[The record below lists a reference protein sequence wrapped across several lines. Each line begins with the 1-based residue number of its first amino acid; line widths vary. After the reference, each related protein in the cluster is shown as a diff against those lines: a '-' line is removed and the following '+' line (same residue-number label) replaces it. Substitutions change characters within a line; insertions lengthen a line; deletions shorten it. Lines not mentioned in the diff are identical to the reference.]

1 MTPYGDMVQN
11 YYRNLAKKAVKA
23 RSERLNRIT
32 DAQEAAEEVKL
43 AKARLQKAFGKFPE
57 RCPLDPVVTGTVTR
71 DGITCEK
78 VIIQVRPGMHA
89 TMSVFRKEGTPAD
102 EKQPLVLQL
111 CGHNAN
117 GKAAGNGQR
126 LLFTLA
132 KAGFTTA
139 SIDPLGQGE
148 RYQYALDTDN
158 PVRQHNLAGK
168 LLQLEG
174 EFFCT
179 WRLFD
184 ARCALDYLLSRSDV
198 DTSRV
203 GVCGT
208 SGGGTLSSYLFAL
221 DERIHAAAPACFI
234 TTYMRNFNNELPTDV
249 EQIPPGL
256 WGDGGDMADFVIARA
271 PAPALILDVENDFF
285 DVRGTA
291 ESFEEAKKIYSLLGK
306 EGQGFQV
313 AMSALDGA
321 RISISAVS
329 TGLAHHAMELAG
341 IYANERIA
349 FKQPISAFE
358 GIQFKFADMS
368 ARIRAMELMIYDA
381 ARMKDQK
388 IPNSLEAA
396 QTKLLCSTWATQIAL
411 EAMQI
416 MGANG
421 CSREYHVERFVRDA
435 KMIEVAEGTTEILKI
450 SIGRGV
456 LSRKK

>member
-1 MTPYGDMVQN
+1 MLFDWTEEQLMLRDMIRKFTKNEVAPRDKWMDENGYDWDLHQKMVDAEIYSIPIPTEYGGGGFDFLTGIMVIHEVAKGSASAALNLDCFWLVYDILMRYGTP
-11 YYRNLAKKAVKA
+11 
-23 RSERLNRIT
+23 E
-32 DAQEAAEEVKL
+32 
-43 AKARLQKAFGKFPE
+43 QKAKYLPMAREGKRIGFALTE
-57 RCPLDPVVTGTVTR
+57 STAGSD
-71 DGITCEK
+71 
-78 VIIQVRPGMHA
+78 A
-89 TMSVFRKEGTPAD
+89 TAIRATATPA
-102 EKQPLVLQL
+102 E
-111 CGHNAN
+111 
-117 GKAAGNGQR
+117 
-126 LLFTLA
+126 
-132 KAGFTTA
+132 
-139 SIDPLGQGE
+139 
-148 RYQYALDTDN
+148 
-158 PVRQHNLAGK
+158 
-168 LLQLEG
+168 
-174 EFFCT
+174 
-179 WRLFD
+179 
-184 ARCALDYLLSRSDV
+184 
-198 DTSRV
+198 
-203 GVCGT
+203 
-208 SGGGTLSSYLFAL
+208 GGGWILTGEKAWITNMEAEHSIIFAKTNPNL
-221 DERIHAAAPACFI
+221 GAKGISAFI
-234 TTYMRNFNNELPTDV
+234 VPRDAEGFHIGSHEDKM
-249 EQIPPGL
+249 GL
-256 WGDGGDMADFVIARA
+256 
-271 PAPALILDVENDFF
+271 
-285 DVRGTA
+285 RGTTTGDL
-291 ESFEEAKKIYSLLGK
+291 SFDHVYLPPNSLLGK

>member
-1 MTPYGDMVQN
+1 MLFDWTEEQLMLRDMIRKFTKNEVAPRDKWMDENGYDWALHQKMVDAEIYSIPIPTEYGGGGFDFLTGIMVIHEVAKGSASAALNLDCFWLVYDILMRYGTP
-11 YYRNLAKKAVKA
+11 
-23 RSERLNRIT
+23 E
-32 DAQEAAEEVKL
+32 
-43 AKARLQKAFGKFPE
+43 QKAKYLPMAREGKRIGFALTE
-57 RCPLDPVVTGTVTR
+57 STAGSD
-71 DGITCEK
+71 
-78 VIIQVRPGMHA
+78 A
-89 TMSVFRKEGTPAD
+89 TAIRATATPA
-102 EKQPLVLQL
+102 E
-111 CGHNAN
+111 
-117 GKAAGNGQR
+117 
-126 LLFTLA
+126 
-132 KAGFTTA
+132 
-139 SIDPLGQGE
+139 
-148 RYQYALDTDN
+148 
-158 PVRQHNLAGK
+158 
-168 LLQLEG
+168 
-174 EFFCT
+174 
-179 WRLFD
+179 
-184 ARCALDYLLSRSDV
+184 
-198 DTSRV
+198 
-203 GVCGT
+203 
-208 SGGGTLSSYLFAL
+208 GGGWILTGEKAWITNMEAEHSIIFAKTNPNL
-221 DERIHAAAPACFI
+221 GAKGISAFI
-234 TTYMRNFNNELPTDV
+234 VPRDAEGFHIGSHEDKM
-249 EQIPPGL
+249 GL
-256 WGDGGDMADFVIARA
+256 
-271 PAPALILDVENDFF
+271 
-285 DVRGTA
+285 RGTTTGDL
-291 ESFEEAKKIYSLLGK
+291 SFDHVYLPPDSLLGK

>member
-1 MTPYGDMVQN
+1 MLFDWTEEQLMLRNMIRKFTKNEVAPRDKWMDENGYDWDLHQKMVDAEIYSIPIPTEYGGGGFDFLTGIMVIHEVAKGSASAALNLDCFWLVYDILMRYGTP
-11 YYRNLAKKAVKA
+11 
-23 RSERLNRIT
+23 E
-32 DAQEAAEEVKL
+32 
-43 AKARLQKAFGKFPE
+43 QKAKYLPMAREGKRIGFALTE
-57 RCPLDPVVTGTVTR
+57 STAGSD
-71 DGITCEK
+71 
-78 VIIQVRPGMHA
+78 A
-89 TMSVFRKEGTPAD
+89 TAIRATATPA
-102 EKQPLVLQL
+102 E
-111 CGHNAN
+111 
-117 GKAAGNGQR
+117 
-126 LLFTLA
+126 
-132 KAGFTTA
+132 
-139 SIDPLGQGE
+139 
-148 RYQYALDTDN
+148 
-158 PVRQHNLAGK
+158 
-168 LLQLEG
+168 
-174 EFFCT
+174 
-179 WRLFD
+179 
-184 ARCALDYLLSRSDV
+184 
-198 DTSRV
+198 
-203 GVCGT
+203 
-208 SGGGTLSSYLFAL
+208 GGGWILTGEKAWITNMEAEHSIIFAKTNPNL
-221 DERIHAAAPACFI
+221 GAKGISAFI
-234 TTYMRNFNNELPTDV
+234 VPRDAEGFHIGSHEDKM
-249 EQIPPGL
+249 GL
-256 WGDGGDMADFVIARA
+256 
-271 PAPALILDVENDFF
+271 
-285 DVRGTA
+285 RGTTTGDL
-291 ESFEEAKKIYSLLGK
+291 SFDHVYLPPDSLLGK